1 MQTVIEVTPNPYS
14 DLPAYSVQ
22 VPNALSGM
30 YLKDYLDGSQ
40 AHYSNSPQLCQVLE
54 YLNIEFDTIADYP
67 KDDNTL
73 RFLFDSEED
82 ANDAAAVFTQIQSIK
97 GL

>member
-40 AHYSNSPQLCQVLE
+40 PHYSNSPQLCQVLE

>member
-14 DLPAYSVQ
+14 DLPAWSVR

-30 YLKDYLDGSQ
+30 YLKDYLDGQQ
-40 AHYSNSPQLCQVLE
+40 AHYANSPQLCQVLE
-54 YLNIEFDTIADYP
+54 YLNIEFDTVADYP

-73 RFLFDSEED
+73 RFLFED
-82 ANDAAAVFTQIQSIK
+82 QNDAEDAAAVFTQIQSIK